1 MEKYPIYGGKYPG
14 LKWKSIQIYEWKVF
28 SFMFE
33 NYQIIKVY
41 GRKVSKYQVYFIKYL
56 SLWSRSTRVAD

>member
-28 SFMFE
+28 SF
-33 NYQIIKVY
+33 ILKVY
-41 GRKVSKYQVYFIKYL
+41 GRKVSQYQVYFIKYL
-56 SLWSRSTRVAD
+56 SLWSKSTRVAD